1 MDIMNDVLDDMESNW
16 KKTLLNHLK
25 PRCKNPIVWKKDV

>member
-1 MDIMNDVLDDMESNW
+1 MNDVLDELEINW

-25 PRCKNPIVWKKDV
+25 PRCKNPIIWKKDIKS